1 MDAEPIRKLSAIE
14 IDKPSNSSA
23 PTSERCNLSEPRVV
37 KIMMMILM
45 RRFAVI
51 FAATF
56 VWAAAAVAQGQLP
69 TTGTING
76 TIVDASG
83 ALVSGAHVRLT
94 RSDSSAPVD
103 ITSGEDGQFAFA
115 HVMPGEFHVTV
126 TAPGFNTQVASG
138 VLHAGETFTVPAI
151 TMRLVTEH
159 TEVKV
164 VADREEIA
172 EAQIKEQEQQRVLG
186 FIPNFYVSYVPDAAP
201 LNSKQKFELA
211 WRSTLDPVNIVLNGV
226 NAGLEQAENAFGRYG
241 QGAQGYGKRLGASLA
256 DSATS
261 TFIGGYILPSLLK
274 QDPRYFYKGTGSVKS
289 RVLYAIAMSVVARGD
304 NQRWQPNYS
313 GILGSLAGGG
323 ISNLYYPPND
333 RGVGLVF
340 EGTGIGIA
348 ATAASNIFQEFI
360 VKRFTPSL
368 ANRRSSP
375 PSSQP

>member
-1 MDAEPIRKLSAIE
+1 
-14 IDKPSNSSA
+14 
-23 PTSERCNLSEPRVV
+23 
-37 KIMMMILM
+37 MMMILM

-201 LNSKQKFELA
+201 LNPKQKFELA